1 MSGISANALASIPLM
16 RANTGNGANENANG
30 APFFHWPNKFS
41 ARSFT
46 FAGFLIN
53 SIIW

>member
-30 APFFHWPNKFS
+30 APLAP
-41 ARSFT
+41 
-46 FAGFLIN
+46 IN
-53 SIIW
+53 FQPAPSHSPDF